1 MPQRDSCPVQIDAG
15 GRKRTAVSV
24 VFDHNPPRHLNHAH
38 DTPRRVCVA
47 YVSRS
52 NAHRQAETKT
62 PPAKAGG
69 CLVWRRISG
78 SDDRARDRLLPRR
91 TCRQSPSRWCSI
103 TDIGALIVIR
113 LSESP
118 TPDQKRPRCRT
129 PLTVLHRTRFPPSLI
144 GGMRCPCRVGCGV
157 AGALRHAHSART
169 PAEVQI
175 LFALRY
181 TLYATVPSN

>member
-24 VFDHNPPRHLNHAH
+24 VFDHNPPRHLNRAH

-113 LSESP
+113 LSRVTDAGPEETALSHATHRSSP
-118 TPDQKRPRCRT
+118 N
-129 PLTVLHRTRFPPSLI
+129 TVSASLI
-144 GGMRCPCRVGCGV
+144 DGMRCPCGVGCGV

-175 LFALRY
+175 LFALEY

>member
-24 VFDHNPPRHLNHAH
+24 VFDHNPPRHLNRAH

-113 LSESP
+113 LSRVTDAGPEETALSHATHRSSP
-118 TPDQKRPRCRT
+118 N
-129 PLTVLHRTRFPPSLI
+129 TVSAKPYR
-144 GGMRCPCRVGCGV
+144 
-157 AGALRHAHSART
+157 RHALPVPGWVRRRWRSTTR
-169 PAEVQI
+169 
-175 LFALRY
+175 ALCTYSSGSPNFVCTRIH
-181 TLYATVPSN
+181 VVRNSS